1 MRRREFIAAVGG
13 AAALPLAAR
22 AQQPGK
28 IARIGFLGA
37 ASASGYANQ
46 VEGSRLGLRDLGY
59 IEGTNIIIDYRW
71 AEGRYERLPELAA
84 DLARSKVDVIV
95 TGGGTESILAAK
107 QATFTIP
114 IVFSIARDPVG
125 DGLVASL
132 ARR

>member
-1 MRRREFIAAVGG
+1 MIGRRDFITLLGSAAGW
-13 AAALPLAAR
+13 PLAAR

-28 IARIGFLGA
+28 IARIGLLGA

-95 TGGGTESILAAK
+95 THESM
-107 QATFTIP
+107 P
-114 IVFSIARDPVG
+114 
-125 DGLVASL
+125 
-132 ARR
+132 RR